1 MNKQE
6 RILLS
11 HGSGGKLSHD
21 LIKQVFLKDFTS
33 PLLSK
38 LDDMAVLE
46 IGSGRVAFTTDSYVV
61 SPLFF
66 NGGDIGRL
74 ALCGTVNDL
83 AVSGAIPKFISV
95 AFIIEEGFLVSDLK
109 RILDSMKMA
118 VEEAGVEIVTG
129 DTKVVEKGGAD
140 GIFINTAGVGI
151 IPERINISG
160 VNAQVGDKVLLS
172 GSIGDHGIAIISERE
187 GLSFKTSIKSDCAP
201 LNGLVEEMLGASKEI
216 RAMRDPTRGGLAS
229 TLNEIA
235 AQSQVAISIM
245 EEKIPLK
252 AEVFG
257 ACEML
262 GFDPL
267 HVANEGKLVAIVA
280 PQAAEDIL
288 TAMRS
293 HPYGKEAAIIGEVNA
308 EPPGRV
314 LMKTAVGATRIV
326 DMLVGEQLPRI
337 C

>member
-1 MNKQE
+1 M
-6 RILLS
+6 LA

-21 LIKQVFLKDFTS
+21 LISQVFLPNFSNPILK
-33 PLLSK
+33 K
-38 LDDMAVLE
+38 LDDMAVFELE
-46 IGSGRVAFTTDSYVV
+46 GERLAFTTDSYVV

-66 NGGDIGRL
+66 KGGDIGRL

-83 AVSGAIPKFISV
+83 AMSGAVPKFLSV
-95 AFIIEEGFLVSDLK
+95 AFIIEEGFLVKDLV
-109 RILDSMKMA
+109 RILDSMKSA
-118 VEEAGVEIVTG
+118 ADEAGVVVVTG

-140 GIFINTAGVGI
+140 GLFINTAGIGVVPSGI
-151 IPERINISG
+151 DISG
-160 VNAQVGDKVLLS
+160 SNARAGDKIILS
-172 GSIGDHGIAIISERE
+172 GTIGDHGIAIISQRE
-187 GLSFKTSIKSDCAP
+187 GLCFETEIVSDCAP
-201 LNGLVEEMLGASKEI
+201 LSGLVGEMLEASTEI

-235 AQSQVAISIM
+235 EQSQVAIEIK
-245 EEKIPLK
+245 EEKIPIK
-252 AEVFG
+252 EDVFG

-267 HVANEGKLVAIVA
+267 HVANEGKLVAFVA
-280 PQAAEDIL
+280 PEGAEAVFS
-288 TAMRS
+288 AMRK
-293 HPYGKEAAIIGEVNA
+293 HRYGKDAAIIGEVI
-308 EPPGRV
+308 EGQPGRV